1 VELSRPL
8 IASVLAVVTCCAA
21 AAAAAPAKPV
31 RNVLVYSKPTSP
43 MASTDTEHVWRAR
56 LDGSHPQPVG
66 GGEDPAVSPDGRWIA
81 FGRARKILL
90 VSTTGGT
97 PRVVY
102 RLHRG
107 QPALPSAPVWAP
119 NSRVFGVSD
128 TVGLAVVDP
137 GRRTAEII
145 PSVETFAFS
154 PDSRKVA
161 YEARGDLY
169 VIAARGGKA
178 RRLTDDRK
186 SYAPVWGKT
195 GIAFVRFT
203 GGAGAHGD
211 VWLSDGRRGHARQ
224 LTHSGAAFWP
234 AFFSADGTKLLAANP
249 ATHDGRLWAVDV
261 TTGHARPLTP
271 WFGDLVPQGL
281 SADGK
286 TVLAAVGCGGVPG
299 SAGYVETIPFAGGKP
314 HVIVRGP
321 CRASWNAR

>member
-1 VELSRPL
+1 VS
-8 IASVLAVVTCCAA
+8 ILAVGTCCTAA
-21 AAAAAPAKPV
+21 AAASPTPV
-31 RNVLVYSKPTSP
+31 RNVLVYSKPASAK
-43 MASTDTEHVWRAR
+43 ASTNTEHVWRAR
-56 LDGSHPQPVG
+56 LDGSHPQLVG
-66 GGEDPAVSPDGRWIA
+66 GGDDPAVSPDGRWIA
-81 FGRARKILL
+81 FGRARKVL
-90 VSTTGGT
+90 VVTTNGGK
-97 PRVVY
+97 PRTVY
-102 RLHRG
+102 RLHQG

-128 TVGLAVVDP
+128 SVGVAVVDP
-137 GRRTAEII
+137 DRLTAKVLPLAE
-145 PSVETFAFS
+145 SFAFS
-154 PDSRKVA
+154 PNSRKVV

-169 VIAARGGKA
+169 VIAATGGKP

-186 SYAPVWGKT
+186 SYGPVWGKT

-203 GGAGAHGD
+203 QGAHGD
-211 VWLSDGRRGHARQ
+211 VWLSDGRPRHARQ
-224 LTHSGAAFWP
+224 LTHTGAAFWP

-249 ATHDGRLWAVDV
+249 AIHDGRLWAVNV
-261 TTGHARPLTP
+261 ATGQARPLTP

-314 HVIVRGP
+314 RVIVRGP